1 MPALRQRI
9 YSTTDSGHD
18 KFFRTRLLNSSVDE
32 ISEMVDN
39 MEKETDNLR
48 KESLKMS
55 WYMRGGVSYEQA
67 LQMSVKERQMIG
79 EIIKDNLETTK
90 KSKLPFF

>member
-1 MPALRQRI
+1 
-9 YSTTDSGHD
+9 
-18 KFFRTRLLNSSVDE
+18 
-32 ISEMVDN
+32 MVDN
-39 MEKETDNLR
+39 MEKESDNLR

-67 LQMSVKERQMIG
+67 LQMSMKERQMIG
-79 EIIKDNLETTK
+79 DIIKDNLETTK